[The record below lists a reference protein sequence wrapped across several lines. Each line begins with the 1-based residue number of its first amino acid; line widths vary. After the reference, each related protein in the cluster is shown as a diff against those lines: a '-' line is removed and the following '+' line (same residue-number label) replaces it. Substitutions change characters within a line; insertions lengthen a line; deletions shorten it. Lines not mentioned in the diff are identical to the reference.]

1 MQESTPFPNRQMDH
15 KINKE
20 YPEISVSA
28 RNGTPCLAWE
38 SLGIF
43 LSCHRE
49 GGEKV
54 DQTQPASLIGSPF
67 PRVAEKPVL
76 WVKDKGTHPPAKAHK
91 AIVDLNTGRVFC
103 ITSKHYRLIRHETA
117 IEQVEDAISRK
128 GDLGDYRAFT
138 EFYNA
143 GGRMRR
149 TYRFIEI
156 GVEIAKGDVVNPE
169 LILLNSY
176 DTAWPFM
183 VLLGAFRIVCTNG
196 LVVGQKFLH
205 LRKRH
210 LYEVGQINVAEEV
223 GTALMRFN
231 QQARQW
237 KGWMGKMITP
247 KAYGKVLGA
256 MKLGIKAKEE
266 VESKVFK
273 EAHGFDSDDFPIITV
288 WRFYNILTWHITH
301 NAASLNHQVE
311 LEGRLRRACLR
322 LMR

>member
-1 MQESTPFPNRQMDH
+1 MDH
-15 KINKE
+15 FFNKE

-28 RNGTPCLAWE
+28 RNGTPAWRGKV
-38 SLGIF
+38 SGFFFPVIG
-43 LSCHRE
+43 RE
-49 GGEKV
+49 VRKWIRLR
-54 DQTQPASLIGSPF
+54 PASLIGSAF

-76 WVKDKGTHPPAKAHK
+76 WVKDKGIHPPAKEHK

-117 IEQVEDAISRK
+117 IEQVENAISRK

-138 EFYNA
+138 AFYNA
-143 GGRMRR
+143 GGRMQR

-156 GVEIAKGDVVNPE
+156 GVEIAKGDMVNPE

-176 DTAWPFM
+176 DTAWPLM

-210 LYEVGQINVAEEV
+210 IYEAGQINVAEEV

-237 KGWMGKMITP
+237 KGWTEKKLTP
-247 KAYGKVLGA
+247 RVYSKVLET
-256 MKLGIKAKEE
+256 MRLRIKGKED
-266 VESKVFK
+266 VETRLFK
-273 EAHGFDSDDFPIITV
+273 QAERFDPDGFPILSA
-288 WRFYNILTWHITH
+288 WEFYNALT
-301 NAASLNHQVE
+301 
-311 LEGRLRRACLR
+311 
-322 LMR
+322 